1 MLCLSLIFLSAL
13 LPFGAPQ
20 VLTDRVE
27 TVNLTALD
35 GSAMASFIPLGTAT
49 TNLWV
54 KDKARLNHWHIS
66 TGKSDLFPFQNERFR
81 DILLRYDNLTVYET
95 VPNHPNFGPV
105 VGRQVPM
112 KNIRDSA
119 YDTHKD
125 ASGPNKFQV
134 PKNENNGTNSL
145 HGGYFCYDRRTWTV
159 AKRTSSFVTFALVDL
174 AGQQGFPGTV
184 IAAVTYE
191 LKAKATWK
199 ISMEAVATEKTPI
212 MLSGHHY
219 WNLEAYEETSNL
231 NGHFSQ
237 FDASRV
243 IATDGHLIP
252 TGDLLEAPGTPLDF
266 RVAKSIGMSINATEG
281 KDYCGTGYVG
291 FDNCWIYDSNDRRHP
306 ALSVW
311 SINSGIRMDVVTNQT
326 ALQVYTCNGI
336 FNASQPIPRKASHGG
351 PSLFY
356 EKHSCLVVE
365 QEPWIDAINNPE
377 FSVNQIYEPGRPY
390 SWESTYIFSIQES
403 S

>member
-1 MLCLSLIFLSAL
+1 MLCLSLIFLSTL
-13 LPFGAPQ
+13 LLHGAPQ
-20 VLTDRVE
+20 VLTDPFE
-27 TVNLTALD
+27 IVNLTAPD
-35 GSAMASFIPLGTAT
+35 GSAMANFIPLGAAA

-54 KDKARLNHWHIS
+54 KDKN
-66 TGKSDLFPFQNERFR
+66 GRFR
-81 DILLRYDNLTVYET
+81 DILLGYDNLTMYET
-95 VPNHPNFGPV
+95 DPNHPNFGPV
-105 VGRQVPM
+105 VGRYA
-112 KNIRDSA
+112 NRIRNGTFTIPIS
-119 YDTHKD
+119 KD

-145 HGGYFCYDRRTWTV
+145 HGGYFGYDRRTWSV
-159 AKRTSSFVTFALVDL
+159 AKRTSSVVTFTLVDP
-174 AGQQGFPGTV
+174 AGEQGFPGTV

-219 WNLEAYEETSNL
+219 WNLEAYEETSDL
-231 NGHFSQ
+231 IGHFAQ

-252 TGDLLEAPGTPLDF
+252 TGDLLDTPGTPLDF
-266 RVAKSIGMSINATEG
+266 RVAKSIGVSINTTEG
-281 KDYCGTGYVG
+281 KDYCGTDCVG
-291 FDNCWIYDSNDRRHP
+291 FDNCWIYDGNDGRQP
-306 ALSVW
+306 AFSVW
-311 SINSGIRMDVVTNQT
+311 SINSGIRIDVVTNQL

-356 EKHSCLVVE
+356 KKHSCLVVE
-365 QEPWIDAINNPE
+365 QESWIDAINNPE
-377 FSVNQIYEPGRPY
+377 FGVNQIYEPGRPY
-390 SWESTYIFSIQES
+390 SWGSTYIFSVQEFS
-403 S
+403 